1 LDIFDFKYWFLAFII
16 LLTAVGRDYSFMK
29 VIYIYMFSGISTA
42 LIPLLKGFDLAVN
55 FLKKNKVGF

>member
-1 LDIFDFKYWFLAFII
+1 
-16 LLTAVGRDYSFMK
+16 
-29 VIYIYMFSGISTA
+29 MFSGISTA